1 MKIIYAT
8 LLLLTLQACNYDNEL
23 LLCEENDAIDL
34 LSLTDSTGLSLKAT
48 YNKGGGEWDKA
59 SGYQY
64 IVGQNFSS
72 GWFVPY
78 SWSDK
83 PEKQK
88 YRVYKN
94 NKPFSGEAKV
104 CARIKLESGDGDIV
118 VIETMNFEN
127 GYLDG
132 KYIAYNYG
140 KEAMSAYTR
149 DRLFE
154 GNFRQGYKHGLWQR
168 FETGGNSF
176 AEGNYNMGVKDGYWN
191 EHNNKWKG
199 EYISGKKEGNWVE
212 GLSSGQYL
220 NDEKDGLWTRK
231 DNEGNILERTTYEN
245 GNEINCEGDC
255 D

>member
-1 MKIIYAT
+1 MKIIYSA
-8 LLLLTLQACNYDNEL
+8 LLLLTLQACNYDNAL

-48 YNKGGGEWDKA
+48 YNKEGGAWDNIN
-59 SGYQY
+59 GYHY
-64 IVGQNFSS
+64 IVGTNFLS
-72 GWFVPY
+72 GWFVPN
-78 SWSDK
+78 SWSDEQ
-83 PEKQK
+83 EKQK
-88 YRVYKN
+88 FRVYKN

-104 CARIKLESGDGDIV
+104 CAPFKLKSGDGDIV

-140 KEAMSAYTR
+140 KEEMRAYTR
-149 DRLFE
+149 DRLLE
-154 GNFRQGYKHGLWQR
+154 CNFRKGYKHGLWQR
-168 FETGGNSF
+168 FETSFNSKE
-176 AEGNYNMGVKDGYWN
+176 EGNYNMGVKVGYWDDVYG
-191 EHNNKWKG
+191 KG
-199 EYISGKKEGNWVE
+199 EYISGKKEGNWVD
-212 GLSSGQYL
+212 GLSSGKYL
-220 NDEKDGLWTRK
+220 KNEKDGLWIRK